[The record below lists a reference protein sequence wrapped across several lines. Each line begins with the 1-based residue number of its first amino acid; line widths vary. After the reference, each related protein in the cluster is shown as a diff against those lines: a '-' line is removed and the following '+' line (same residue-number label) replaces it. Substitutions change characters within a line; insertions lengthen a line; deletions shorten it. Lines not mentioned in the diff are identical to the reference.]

1 MKNNNTKDELDTPE
15 NHLEKMCQELTA
27 ENNLYEVYLASR
39 RIPFSTINRNL
50 LIIFSAISL
59 LLTLTIDSEILAENI
74 LLISNNLISVVL
86 TVLGFLIAGYT
97 IFCSVMNH
105 NLSMDLYHSE
115 TRPYG
120 FSQLKHSHLLFMRVF
135 FYYLIYTFIL
145 ILIQFFSKSQLLIN
159 LMGNNLEKIE
169 CVFYLINYLVFNVLF
184 IGIVF
189 LLLQLASFTFNI
201 YHSVMTSICLTEIN
215 K

>member
-1 MKNNNTKDELDTPE
+1 MKNNNTKNELDTPE
-15 NHLEKMCQELTA
+15 NHLETMCQELTA

-50 LIIFSAISL
+50 LIFFSAISL
-59 LLTLTIDSEILAENI
+59 LLTLTIDSDVLAENI

-105 NLSMDLYHSE
+105 DLSMDLYHSE
-115 TRPYG
+115 THLYG

-159 LMGNNLEKIE
+159 LMENNLETIE